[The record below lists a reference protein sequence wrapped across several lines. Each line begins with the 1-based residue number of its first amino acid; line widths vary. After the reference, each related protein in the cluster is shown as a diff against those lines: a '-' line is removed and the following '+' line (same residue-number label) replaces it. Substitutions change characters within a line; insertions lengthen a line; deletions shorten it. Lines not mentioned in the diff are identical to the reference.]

1 MAPASY
7 SNAQDAGLRP
17 VLLFALSQWKF
28 AAKITA
34 AFMVF
39 GLFTYLFF
47 VPHSLTSTLLI
58 NDAQTSQLQAFT
70 NNFFALSKTSASA
83 RKAQTPAAQAVDYLE
98 RQDTYSAFLK
108 YLSVQV
114 VAADTSKESSEG
126 FSQLGSYLGVDLRK
140 SDYNVRRTAAK
151 IRRLIKISAAS
162 ATEVSI
168 AASSGNAEFTYFLNT
183 EYSKFA
189 IEALKQQAEKEMD
202 QVRHAIERQR
212 DHFKAQFEAN
222 NKELIA
228 FQSRPENVLSLASGA
243 NVGTYISELVVR
255 KNEIELKMADNERA
269 IQYLGGE
276 KSARLADAR
285 GLGQRSQVQQL
296 VEENALLRKQAS
308 SIQDSIRKFSSATN
322 GTAEAMR
329 MYDELKKTTDREF
342 KNFQEAN
349 DLLSKMGVYNVS
361 IAGKFELL
369 HMPEIEEVRKAAS
382 SYLVLALA
390 FFLSQLIFTGYIY
403 YMWTVTTQLRPGR
416 AAKGVGLVNA
426 AGLPKYPQE
435 VPAVEFIK

>member
-1 MAPASY
+1 MTSPSY
-7 SNAQDAGLRP
+7 SNAHDVGLRP
-17 VLLFALSQWKF
+17 VLFFALSKWKL
-28 AAKITA
+28 AAKITG
-34 AFMVF
+34 AFLVF
-39 GLFTYLFF
+39 GFFTYVFL
-47 VPHSLTSTLLI
+47 VPHSLKSTLLI

-70 NNFFALSKTSASA
+70 NNFFALSKTQASA
-83 RKAQTPAAQAVDYLE
+83 RKAQSPAQQAVDYLE
-98 RQDTYSAFLK
+98 RQDTFTAFLK
-108 YLSVQV
+108 YLTVQV

-126 FSQLGSYLGVDLRK
+126 FSRLGSYLGVDLRK
-140 SDYNVRRTAAK
+140 NNFNIRQTAAK
-151 IRRLIKISAAS
+151 TRQLIKLSVAS

-168 AASSGNAEFTYFLNT
+168 TASSADREFTYFLNT

-189 IEALKQQAEKEMD
+189 IEALKQQAEKEME

-243 NVGTYISELVVR
+243 NGGTYISELVVR
-255 KNEIELKMADNERA
+255 KNEVELKISENERA
-269 IQYLGGE
+269 IQYLGGA
-276 KSARLADAR
+276 KSASLASSR
-285 GLGQRSQVQQL
+285 NLGQRSQVQQL
-296 VEENALLRKQAS
+296 LEETTLLRKQAT

-329 MYDELKKTTDREF
+329 MHEELKKTTDREF

-369 HMPEIEEVRKAAS
+369 HLPEPEEVRKAAS
-382 SYLVLALA
+382 FYLIWALA
-390 FFLSQLIFTGYIY
+390 FFFSQLIFSGYIY

-416 AAKGVGLVNA
+416 HKGVGLVSAND
-426 AGLPKYPQE
+426 LPKYPQE
-435 VPAVEFIK
+435 VPAVEFIN